1 MRLQQ
6 GRLEADLGQQPGDM
20 LGGQALSRPGMI
32 STIRRVD
39 PDQVAAQARDFV
51 LRGRGRGGWVLRHP
65 PIVAFALPPGGVALF
80 CSMGSVLMSGRAG
93 CSARASGRRPW
104 RADAGSS
111 LSPGTSP

>member
-1 MRLQQ
+1 MDSVSICVCLFFFFNDTATTEIYT
-6 GRLEADLGQQPGDM
+6 LSLHDALP
-20 LGGQALSRPGMI
+20 LSRPGMI

-93 CSARASGRRPW
+93 C
-104 RADAGSS
+104 
-111 LSPGTSP
+111 